1 MSKLVIE
8 TVETS
13 KFRLIPSY
21 KRIVKKEVFY
31 LEIQDKANE
40 KRKAFLDGDKAYAL
54 YRTIKALKVR
64 GDALLFNKA
73 CDKLLNGKKIR
84 IKKTEKEKTKK
95 VKKPKVAKEVKR
107 VEGGAIFSIRFPGT
121 LTPEVYDRLVRQ
133 VKSNW
138 PSSKSVVLECGGVI
152 ERI

>member
-8 TVETS
+8 IVETV

-21 KRIVKKEVFY
+21 KRIVKEEVFC
-31 LEIQDKANE
+31 LEIQDKVNE
-40 KRKAFLDGDKAYAL
+40 KRKTFLDGDKAYAL
-54 YRTIKALKVR
+54 YRMIKALRVR
-64 GDALLFNKA
+64 GDAALFNKA

-84 IKKTEKEKTKK
+84 IEKTEKEKTKK
-95 VKKPKVAKEVKR
+95 VKKSKIAKKVKKV
-107 VEGGAIFSIRFPGT
+107 GGEAIFSIRFPRT
-121 LTPEVYDRLVRQ
+121 LSVEVFDRLVRQ

-138 PSSKSVVLECGGVI
+138 PSSKSIVLECGGVI